1 MKIYYSNYLR
11 IYSSFSPIVL
21 HLLMKNRLELF
32 IIIFN
37 FVRCCF
43 TKLNVMQERLLQ
55 LLAAENISQSEFAQ
69 KIGVSGS
76 NVTHIISGRN
86 NPSYEF
92 LLRVASHYPTVNI
105 EWLLLGKGKM
115 YRESPAPSALISAAE
130 GPLDAPLYGEDENI
144 AATQRSNIPFDTHQS
159 SVNQRKAVRVTV
171 YYDDG
176 TFQDL

>member
-1 MKIYYSNYLR
+1 
-11 IYSSFSPIVL
+11 
-21 HLLMKNRLELF
+21 
-32 IIIFN
+32 
-37 FVRCCF
+37 
-43 TKLNVMQERLLQ
+43 MQERLLQ

-92 LLRVASHYPTVNI
+92 LLRVASHYPAVNI

-115 YRESPAPSALISAAE
+115 YRDTPPLSAPSSAAE
-130 GPLDAPLYGEDENI
+130 GPSDGTLYDEEENI
-144 AATQRSNIPFDTHQS
+144 AATQHPDTPSDMSQTP
-159 SVNQRKAVRVTV
+159 VNQRKAVRVTI